1 MSERHAIFMLLGTLF
16 ILLAALVAI
25 VALVFLSPYLA

>member
-16 ILLAALVAI
+16 ILFASLATIGAI
-25 VALVFLSPYLA
+25 VFLAPYLA